1 MNDSRVHVMVVVESR
16 HGSTLGIAGT
26 LAQRLVARDFRVTV
40 TNPGDCDGL
49 GDADVVVLGS
59 AVYLGKWLKPAV
71 KFVHDHEAELAT
83 RPVWLFSSGP
93 LDDGFGI
100 GDGMDADYIARLT
113 EHAHA
118 RAHHV
123 FRGRLQRSA
132 LGPVEALIAAAT
144 HAPTGDFRDW
154 TEINDWAD
162 EIADA
167 ISAVHVQ
174 SSLGKHGSS
183 D

>member
-1 MNDSRVHVMVVVESR
+1 MRDSRVHVVMVVESR

-40 TNPGDCDGL
+40 TNPKDCDGL
-49 GDADVVVLGS
+49 GDADVVLIGS

-93 LDDGFGI
+93 LDSGPGTST
-100 GDGMDADYIARLT
+100 GMDADYVARLT

-123 FRGRLQRSA
+123 FGGRLRREE
-132 LGPVEALIAAAT
+132 LGPVEALMASAVR
-144 HAPTGDFRDW
+144 APTGDFRDW
-154 TEINDWAD
+154 TEINEWAD

-167 ISAVHVQ
+167 ISTAH
-174 SSLGKHGSS
+174 LRG
-183 D
+183 